1 MCGRTGR
8 RLRTGGR
15 RERAA
20 NGPSLDDLRWEG
32 AMAASEC
39 IFCKIAAGTAEC
51 HELYRD
57 ETTLAFMDIHPANEG
72 HCLVIPQAHFATVF
86 EMSPESFAA
95 VGATVAKLAR
105 AVNETLQPGGLSL
118 VQANGEV
125 AGQTVRHGHVDVL
138 PRRADDNLLLN
149 WDCTR
154 VGDLVH
160 ADPVRLAALAR
171 RIREWLARA
180 DKGIE

>member
-1 MCGRTGR
+1 
-8 RLRTGGR
+8 
-15 RERAA
+15 
-20 NGPSLDDLRWEG
+20 
-32 AMAASEC
+32 MAASEC

-51 HELYRD
+51 QELYRG

-105 AVNETLQPGGLSL
+105 AVNETLQPDGLSL

-125 AGQTVRHGHVDVL
+125 AGQTVRHVHVHVL
-138 PRRADDNLLLN
+138 PRRAGDNLLLN
-149 WDCTR
+149 WDRGPCACRSRSSRCSRQAHPRAAGACRQGDR
-154 VGDLVH
+154 VKTYPRQSAQRSARG
-160 ADPVRLAALAR
+160 LA
-171 RIREWLARA
+171 
-180 DKGIE
+180 